1 MNYSRRPVLAMIA
14 ASAAAT
20 VLPKT
25 AWAADPGVTK
35 DKIVLGSFLPLQ
47 SGLAAGATQMR
58 EGCDAY
64 FKFINDSGGVNGR
77 KIEWIVE
84 NDSYNPQQTAA
95 VVKKLVDRDE
105 VFAIVSTLGTVTNL
119 AVLPFLAQRGVPII
133 NPAGGHTLLNKP
145 TDKNVFGIL
154 PLSSEIGES
163 MADFAVNKLG
173 AKKVGIFFQN
183 DQFGKDQRDGAVEAL
198 KKHNLQPTGEASYV
212 PSDVDISAQV
222 VALKQAD
229 PEVVI
234 LGIIPKHAALFVK
247 EAQRLGWKPKIVGH
261 NTVADPVVLDLAGA
275 EALEGV
281 YVNLMT
287 AVDSMETPAVKKA
300 NEILAKYYPKTK
312 PGYYPYLGMAGGIII
327 VEAMKRAG
335 SDLTRAKLIS
345 ALESLGRFEPGVSPP
360 IEWNANLSW
369 RPQGVRIRPM
379 EERKTLGSSGLVIL
393 EAARDRRAPIPA
405 TLGRR
410 CQERWTLRA
419 WAVTMRT

>member
-1 MNYSRRPVLAMIA
+1 MTKSRRSLLSLAA
-14 ASAAAT
+14 ASAAVA
-20 VLPKT
+20 LAPAA
-25 AWAADPGVTK
+25 AWSAEPGVTK

-47 SGLAAGATQMR
+47 SGLAAGATQMK

-64 FKFINDSGGVNGR
+64 FRYINDQGGVNGR

-119 AVLPFLAQRGVPII
+119 AVLPFLRQRGVPIV
-133 NPAGGHTLLNKP
+133 NPAGGHKLLNKP

-163 MADFAVNKLG
+163 MADYAVSKLG
-173 AKKVGIFFQN
+173 AKRVAIFFQN

-198 KKHNLQPTGEASYV
+198 KKHNMKTVAEASYV
-212 PSDVDISAQV
+212 PSDVDVSAQV
-222 VALKQAD
+222 VALKQANPD
-229 PEVVI
+229 AVV
-234 LGIIPKHAALFVK
+234 LGVIPKHGALFVK
-247 EAQRLGWKPKIVGH
+247 EAQRLGWSPKIIGH

-275 EALEGV
+275 KALEGV

-287 AVDSMETPAVKKA
+287 AVSTMDKPAVQKA
-300 NEILAKYYPKTK
+300 NEILAKYYPRTK

-335 SDLTRAKLIS
+335 PDLTRAKLIS
-345 ALESLGRFEPGVSPP
+345 SLESLGHFEPGVMPP
-360 IEWNANLSW
+360 IDWSASYHGGPKTFGYAQWKDGKLVVL
-369 RPQGVRIRPM
+369 QG
-379 EERKTLGSSGLVIL
+379 
-393 EAARDRRAPIPA
+393 
-405 TLGRR
+405 
-410 CQERWTLRA
+410 W
-419 WAVTMRT
+419 